1 MIKLTD
7 IYNTIKEEM
16 SNDPEWDRIRAMLKK
31 DIDPKSKQPTKPE
44 VRPNIITV
52 KANEEVDETYR
63 QYNEEAVDL
72 DKEIIDNTT
81 RKPIVTYILPKND
94 DGSYNVIYND
104 ATTGVI
110 YASNDAWDE
119 INNLNQP
126 NMNEEFSRMK
136 KLAGI

>member
-1 MIKLTD
+1 MKLTD

-16 SNDPEWDRIRAMLKK
+16 SKDPEWDKIKAMLKK

-81 RKPIVTYILPKND
+81 GKPIVTYILPKNG

-110 YASNDAWDE
+110 YVSNDAWDD

-126 NMNEEFSRMK
+126 NMNEEFNRMK